1 MGKNLFIFI
10 SASPGRDPHILAKHS
25 SSDELENEEKI
36 KLKGGHH
43 VLLYK
48 FLSTR
53 LCY

>member
-1 MGKNLFIFI
+1 MGKNVFIFI

-25 SSDELENEEKI
+25 DELENEEEKI
-36 KLKGGHH
+36 KLKGGHR